1 MVRWDKLNRRVVLTI
16 AFAILQ
22 GCTAL
27 DQDARIN
34 FLEGQVKDVLQKS
47 VEGEVTSRDVRK
59 RMADYGAQVDT
70 LKGQMQIFAGRIEE
84 LEAGGGS
91 PRENPIFLQEGVLA
105 EIRNLKER
113 LQFLE
118 ARVADLEKAPPE
130 GKPSE
135 LKIPASGEPVP
146 SLPPLTA
153 PTPGTE
159 TPVPVPS
166 EEVKEEPSL
175 LKDQQAYKQAM
186 KTLKEGQYEKA
197 IREFRDF
204 IKKYP
209 GSDLNDNAQY
219 WLGEGYYAQK
229 KYEEAIIEF
238 EEVIQQYPKGEKVP
252 AALLKEGLAFHE
264 LKDNNP
270 ARQILK
276 KLIDQYPDSEE
287 AKLAAQKLKELF

>member
-1 MVRWDKLNRRVVLTI
+1 LTI
-16 AFAILQ
+16 AIAVLQ

-27 DQDARIN
+27 DHDARIN

-47 VEGEVTSRDVRK
+47 VEGNVTSRDVRK
-59 RMADYGAQVDT
+59 KMADYGAQVDT
-70 LKGQMQIFAGRIEE
+70 LQGQIQILAGRIEE
-84 LEAGGGS
+84 FEAGGP

-118 ARVADLEKAPPE
+118 ARVADLEKTLPQD
-130 GKPSE
+130 KPSE
-135 LKIPASGEPVP
+135 LKIPAPGETVP
-146 SLPPLTA
+146 SLPP
-153 PTPGTE
+153 GTE
-159 TPVPVPS
+159 TQAPVPA
-166 EEVKEEPSL
+166 EKIKEKSSL
-175 LKDQQAYKQAM
+175 PEDQQAYNLAM
-186 KTLKEGQYEKA
+186 KTLKEGKYEKT

-204 IKKYP
+204 IKKHP

-219 WLGEGYYAQK
+219 WLGESYYAQK

-238 EEVIQQYPKGEKVP
+238 EEVVQQYPKGEKVP

-264 LKDNNP
+264 LKDNDP

-287 AKLAAQKLKELF
+287 AKLAEQKLKELF

>member
-1 MVRWDKLNRRVVLTI
+1 LVRWDKINKWLVLTI
-16 AFAILQ
+16 AILILQ

-27 DQDARIN
+27 DHDARIN
-34 FLEGQVKDVLQKS
+34 FLEGQVKDVLEKS
-47 VEGEVTSRDVRK
+47 VEGGVTSRDVRK
-59 RMADYGAQVDT
+59 KMADYGAQVDT
-70 LKGQMQIFAGRIEE
+70 LQGQIQILAGRIEE
-84 LEAGGGS
+84 FEAGGS

-118 ARVADLEKAPPE
+118 ARVADFEKILPQ

-135 LKIPASGEPVP
+135 LKIPAPGETVP
-146 SLPPLTA
+146 SIPPLTV

-159 TPVPVPS
+159 TQAPVPS
-166 EEVKEEPSL
+166 EKGEPSL
-175 LKDQQAYKQAM
+175 SEDQQAYNLAM
-186 KTLKEGQYEKA
+186 KTLKEGKYEKA
-197 IREFRDF
+197 IREFRGF

-219 WLGEGYYAQK
+219 WLGESYYAQK

-238 EEVIQQYPKGEKVP
+238 EEVVQQYPKGEKVP
-252 AALLKEGLAFHE
+252 AALLKEGLAFHA

-287 AKLAAQKLKELF
+287 AKLAEQKLKEIF